1 MTDRMFSRRSLEPSP
16 APQSHSHDGN
26 GEPMGPGAGYN
37 YRPNGLDVETSLRS
51 EPTRRNGERVR
62 IVIAD
67 DHPIF
72 RDGLRKLIESQP
84 EMCVTG
90 ESSVGVEVV
99 RLARALKPDIL
110 LLDLGLPRRS
120 GLQVLNDLAG
130 LSSPVRTLVLAE
142 AVEESSILEAF
153 YLGAHGI
160 VLKGSPREVLLNS
173 IRSVI
178 AGQYWLDNE
187 SVPIV
192 IEALRKFPPSQNG
205 ATWGRDYGLTPRE
218 LRIVGRVA
226 NGSSNRQVGQEFS
239 ISERTVKHHLTN
251 VFNKLGISSRLEL
264 AVFALE
270 HGLVDKGQ
278 PEAKVGQRRG

>member
-1 MTDRMFSRRSLEPSP
+1 MTDRPSSRRSLEPP
-16 APQSHSHDGN
+16 RATPGNSHDRMR
-26 GEPMGPGAGYN
+26 EPTGPGGGHN
-37 YRPNGLDVETSLRS
+37 SRPNCPGSETSS
-51 EPTRRNGERVR
+51 CKEQARRNGGCTR
-62 IVIAD
+62 ILIAD

-84 EMCVTG
+84 GLCVAG
-90 ESSVGVEVV
+90 ESSIGMEVV
-99 RLARALKPDIL
+99 RLARELRPDML

-120 GLQVLNDLAG
+120 GFEVLNDLTG
-130 LSSPVRTLVLAE
+130 LTWPMRTLVLAA

-160 VLKGSPREVLLNS
+160 VLKGSPREVLLKS

-178 AGQYWLDNE
+178 AGKYWLDGE

-192 IEALRKFPPSQNG
+192 IEALRKSLSSQNG
-205 ATWGRDYGLTPRE
+205 ATDATDYGLTPCE
-218 LRIVGRVA
+218 LKIVGRVA
-226 NGSSNRQVGQEFS
+226 KGSSNKEVGQEFS

-251 VFNKLGISSRLEL
+251 VFNKLGISGRVEL

-270 HGLVDKGQ
+270 RGLVN
-278 PEAKVGQRRG
+278 RG

>member
-1 MTDRMFSRRSLEPSP
+1 MTDRMSSRRLLEPLS
-16 APQSHSHDGN
+16 ALQSRSDDGN
-26 GEPMGPGAGYN
+26 GVSLGLGAGQN
-37 YRPNGLDVETSLRS
+37 YRPSGLGLETSLRS
-51 EPTRRNGERVR
+51 DPTRRNGERVR

-72 RDGLRKLIESQP
+72 RDGLRKLIESQAG
-84 EMCVTG
+84 MCVSG

-99 RLARALKPDIL
+99 RLARALKPDIV

-120 GLQVLNDLAG
+120 GLQVLNDLAA
-130 LSSPVRTLVLAE
+130 LPSPVRTLVLAE

-160 VLKGSPREVLLNS
+160 VLKGSPREVLLKS
-173 IRSVI
+173 IRSVV

-192 IEALRKFPPSQNG
+192 IEALRKSPPSQNG
-205 ATWGRDYGLTPRE
+205 STCGRDYGLTTQE
-218 LRIVGRVA
+218 LKIVGKVA
-226 NGSSNRQVGQEFS
+226 NGSSNKEVGQEFS

-270 HGLVDKGQ
+270 DGLVNKG
-278 PEAKVGQRRG
+278 

>member
-16 APQSHSHDGN
+16 ALQSHCHDGN

-37 YRPNGLDVETSLRS
+37 YRPNGLDAETSLRS

-99 RLARALKPDIL
+99 RLARALQPDIL

-120 GLQVLNDLAG
+120 GLQVLKDLAG
-130 LSSPVRTLVLAE
+130 LSPPVRTLVLAE

>member
-1 MTDRMFSRRSLEPSP
+1 MTERMSSRRSLETPP
-16 APQSHSHDGN
+16 ALQSHGHDGTR
-26 GEPMGPGAGYN
+26 EPMGPGAGHN
-37 YRPNGLDVETSLRS
+37 YRPNGLRVETSICRG
-51 EPTRRNGERVR
+51 PTRRNGERAR

-84 EMCVTG
+84 GMCVTG

-99 RLARALKPDIL
+99 RLARELKPDIL
-110 LLDLGLPRRS
+110 LLDLALPQRS
-120 GLQVLNDLAG
+120 GFQVLNDLAS
-130 LSSPVRTLVLAE
+130 LSSPVRTLVLAA

-160 VLKGSPREVLLNS
+160 VLKGSPREVLLKS

-178 AGQYWLDNE
+178 AGQYWLDND
-187 SVPIV
+187 SVSIV
-192 IEALRKFPPSQNG
+192 IEALRKSPPSQNG
-205 ATWGRDYGLTPRE
+205 ASCGKDYGLTPSE
-218 LRIVGRVA
+218 LKIVGRVA
-226 NGSSNRQVGQEFS
+226 NGSSNKEMGQEFS

-251 VFNKLGISSRLEL
+251 IFDKLGISSRLEL

-270 HGLVDKGQ
+270 HGLVSKG
-278 PEAKVGQRRG
+278 

>member
-1 MTDRMFSRRSLEPSP
+1 
-16 APQSHSHDGN
+16 
-26 GEPMGPGAGYN
+26 MGPGAGHN
-37 YRPNGLDVETSLRS
+37 YRPNGLGVETSICR

-84 EMCVTG
+84 GMCVTG

-99 RLARALKPDIL
+99 RLARELKPDIL
-110 LLDLGLPRRS
+110 LLDLALPRRS
-120 GLQVLNDLAG
+120 GFQVLKDLAG
-130 LSSPVRTLVLAE
+130 LASQIRTLVLAA

-160 VLKGSPREVLLNS
+160 VLKGSPREVLLKS

-187 SVPIV
+187 SVSIV
-192 IEALRKFPPSQNG
+192 IEALRKSPPSQNG
-205 ATWGRDYGLTPRE
+205 ATCGKDYGLTPSE
-218 LRIVGRVA
+218 LKIVGKIA
-226 NGSSNRQVGQEFS
+226 NGSSNKEMGQEFR

-251 VFNKLGISSRLEL
+251 IFDKLGISSRLEL
-264 AVFALE
+264 AVFALD
-270 HGLVDKGQ
+270 HGLVN
-278 PEAKVGQRRG
+278 RG